1 MKFYKFKQVSNKLL
15 YNDCIVNIYIYN
27 WIGNKFLQLT
37 SPSPVPG
44 RFTPNPV
51 CPLIPFAP
59 YSRLPRVVSTLFPF
73 ASGRFAL
80 IY

>member
-1 MKFYKFKQVSNKLL
+1 MILL
-15 YNDCIVNIYIYN
+15 SIYIYN

-51 CPLIPFAP
+51 RP
-59 YSRLPRVVSTLFPF
+59 
-73 ASGRFAL
+73 GRFDPIPVRTGSFRPHLLSAL
-80 IY
+80 KNEIRKIPLQIFVFWML